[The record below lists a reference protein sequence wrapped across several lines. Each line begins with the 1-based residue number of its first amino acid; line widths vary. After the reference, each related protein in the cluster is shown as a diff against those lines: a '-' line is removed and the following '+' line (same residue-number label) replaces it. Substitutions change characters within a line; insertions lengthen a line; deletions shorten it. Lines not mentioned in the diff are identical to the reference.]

1 MRNGFAG
8 KEYTKADSRYASR
21 DSFVIAMETV
31 TAFLWGPLCPFAVY
45 GIFYAKPWRYILM
58 IVISVGQIYGDV
70 LYYATCFLEDFIHH
84 RPEPLYFWGYFVVLN
99 GIWIVVPALVL
110 SYSAYHS
117 SAAVQRLQTYTEKS
131 KAK

>member
-1 MRNGFAG
+1 MFDTAG

-31 TAFLWGPLCPFAVY
+31 TAFMWGPLCPLTIY
-45 GIFYAKPWRYILM
+45 GIFKSKSWRYVLM

-99 GIWIVVPALVL
+99 GVWIVIPGLVL
-110 SYSAYHS
+110 LYAAYKSSFAVHS
-117 SAAVQRLQTYTEKS
+117 MQRGIKSQKLQ
-131 KAK
+131 